1 MNHQILVLVLS
12 LLVGVCAPFVTATA
26 QELEATVRVDM
37 QPLTLDQRQDVM
49 LMAETVRNYLN
60 SNRYTGQD
68 WDGPRIPVD
77 ITIYLN
83 GRNGNMYSARISIV
97 TKRLVNNTPE
107 TGGGFLRVFDQD
119 WTFEWSNSPTLVY
132 QPLRYDQFTS
142 VLDFYMMLA
151 IGLDMDT
158 YDDLG
163 GSDMYKA
170 ALSIAQ
176 TGNAQGVSQF
186 STVYQPGQFTRMAL
200 VTELNDMRYQGL
212 RRLFFD
218 YHEAVD
224 VYAENKDEGRTA
236 LAQVINDMA
245 AFKRTKISN
254 RSVVLQAY
262 FDAKSGEI
270 ADIFKGVANPQ
281 LWADL
286 RFLDPGKTQQYEEA
300 RQGK

>member
-1 MNHQILVLVLS
+1 MNHQILIFVIPLI
-12 LLVGVCAPFVTATA
+12 VGLCAPFVTVNA
-26 QELEATVRVDM
+26 QELDPTVRVDM

-49 LMAETVRNYLN
+49 LMAETVKNYLQ

-68 WDGPRIPVD
+68 WEGPRIPVD

-83 GRNGNMYSARISIV
+83 GRNGNTYSARLSIV
-97 TKRLVNNTPE
+97 SLRLVNNTPG
-107 TGGGFLRVFDQD
+107 TGGGLLRIFDQD

-132 QPLRYDQFTS
+132 QPLRYDHFTS

-163 GSDMYKA
+163 GTDMYKA

-176 TGNAQGVSQF
+176 TGNAQGISQF
-186 STVYQPGQFTRMAL
+186 STVYQPGQFTRMAF
-200 VTELNDMRYQGL
+200 VTELNDMRYQAL
-212 RRLFFD
+212 RRLLFD
-218 YHEAVD
+218 YHDAVD
-224 VYAENKDEGRTA
+224 VYSQNKEEGRTA
-236 LAQVINDMA
+236 LAQVLNDMA
-245 AFKRTKISN
+245 NFKRTKISN
-254 RSVVLQAY
+254 RSVVLQGF
-262 FDAKSGEI
+262 FDAKAGEI
-270 ADIFKGVANPQ
+270 AGIFKGVANPQ
-281 LWADL
+281 VWADL

>member
-1 MNHQILVLVLS
+1 MKNLTLVLVLS
-12 LLVGVCAPFVTATA
+12 LIVGMASSFVTATA
-26 QELEATVRVDM
+26 QELDPTVRVDM

-49 LMAETVRNYLN
+49 LMAETVKNYLQ
-60 SNRYTGQD
+60 SNRYTGED
-68 WDGPRIPVD
+68 WEGPRIPVD

-83 GRNGNMYSARISIV
+83 GRNGNRYSARLSIV
-97 TKRLVNNTPE
+97 SMRLVNNTPGK
-107 TGGGFLRVFDQD
+107 GGGLLRIFDQD

-163 GSDMYKA
+163 GTDMYKA

-176 TGNAQGVSQF
+176 TGNAQGISQF
-186 STVYQPGQFTRMAL
+186 STVYQPGQFTRMAV
-200 VTELNDMRYQGL
+200 VTELNDMRFQGL
-212 RRLFFD
+212 RRLIFD

-224 VYAENKDEGRTA
+224 IYEENKNEGRAA
-236 LAQVINDMA
+236 LAQVLNDMA
-245 AFKRTKISN
+245 NFKRTKISN
-254 RSVVLQAY
+254 RSVVLQAF
-262 FDAKSGEI
+262 FDAKAGEI
-270 ADIFKGVANPQ
+270 ADIFKGVQ
-281 LWADL
+281 DQQIWADL

-300 RQGK
+300 RTGK

>member
-1 MNHQILVLVLS
+1 MNHQILIFVLPLI
-12 LLVGVCAPFVTATA
+12 VGLCTPFVTVNA
-26 QELEATVRVDM
+26 QELDPTVRVDM

-49 LMAETVRNYLN
+49 LMAETVKNYLQ

-68 WDGPRIPVD
+68 WEGSRIPVD
-77 ITIYLN
+77 VTIYLN
-83 GRNGNMYSARISIV
+83 GRNGNTYSARLSIV
-97 TKRLVNNTPE
+97 SLRLVNNTPG
-107 TGGGFLRVFDQD
+107 TGGGLLRIFDQD

-163 GSDMYKA
+163 GTDMYKA

-176 TGNAQGVSQF
+176 TGNAQGISQF
-186 STVYQPGQFTRMAL
+186 STVYQPGQFTRMAF
-200 VTELNDMRYQGL
+200 VSELNDMRYQAL
-212 RRLFFD
+212 RRLLFD
-218 YHEAVD
+218 YHDAVD
-224 VYAENKDEGRTA
+224 VYSQNKEEGRTA

-245 AFKRTKISN
+245 NFKRTKISN
-254 RSVVLQAY
+254 RSVVLQGF
-262 FDAKSGEI
+262 FDAKAGEI

-281 LWADL
+281 VWADL

-300 RQGK
+300 RKGK